1 MYNALLSIGLSVSRI
16 KVKYFDEKWLN
27 QFGIDLEEELNV
39 RLVEPM
45 QVLQFADQVEVNAA
59 RVTTAANGLQVA
71 PQQVV
76 VRVLKGKEDQIN
88 L

>member
-1 MYNALLSIGLSVSRI
+1 MSIGLSVSRI
-16 KVKYFDEKWLN
+16 KVKYFDEKRLN
-27 QFGIDLEEELNV
+27 QFGIDLEEELDV